1 MHSAEAARASDA
13 QEHNHSLAVAEAQLE
28 EKHALLTRAEEWVRQ
43 LEADLAIQETGHQA
57 MEGALT
63 GNFLALL
70 SFNHVCSVIS

>member
-1 MHSAEAARASDA
+1 M
-13 QEHNHSLAVAEAQLE
+13 E